1 MNYVCT
7 GIHFKIFFFAFSFCH
22 RRTWTQYFI
31 SLFFYCVLCSQI
43 KQTHA
48 PEKYNLLVQSS
59 CKFSKFTL
67 HSCNNVEPWHNF
79 GRKLANNERERVRA
93 QLTETKNK
101 LFRSASDFRLHKK
114 NCKLFLIHLIHI
126 QNINSIWSFY
136 RSATN
141 NDIEQEKRR
150 RVLKNHPKLYQAIPG
165 IKAKTCHANWQV
177 KESNK
182 KI

>member
-1 MNYVCT
+1 M
-7 GIHFKIFFFAFSFCH
+7 
-22 RRTWTQYFI
+22 
-31 SLFFYCVLCSQI
+31 YCVLCSQI

-101 LFRSASDFRLHKK
+101 LFRSASDFRFKHLQKK
-114 NCKLFLIHLIHI
+114 LQTVPYSSHSYSK
-126 QNINSIWSFY
+126 Y
-136 RSATN
+136 
-141 NDIEQEKRR
+141 
-150 RVLKNHPKLYQAIPG
+150 
-165 IKAKTCHANWQV
+165 
-177 KESNK
+177 
-182 KI
+182 